1 VLSKLKNASPSRI
14 LPYGFVFVHQA
25 STVSALR
32 AGVKSISVGF
42 YRSCH
47 FSAQGNTTIFGV
59 LSLAFLGIDHFTVPH
74 GRPWLLSDF
83 HQR

>member
-1 VLSKLKNASPSRI
+1 MLSELKNASPCRI
-14 LPYGFVFVHQA
+14 LPHGLVSVHQA

-47 FSAQGNTTIFGV
+47 FSAQGNI
-59 LSLAFLGIDHFTVPH
+59 TVMECCP
-74 GRPWLLSDF
+74 
-83 HQR
+83 